1 MIESRFWRKELRADI
16 AWLRRHR
23 RFKRW
28 SEGQQ
33 VLFERGLM
41 MVAFQVR
48 VLLEHSKVDGKV
60 GRTTIKAQFFP
71 KIGDEPV
78 TWMNALDFHDH
89 FDVDNP
95 RNVTLSI
102 RDVCN
107 QLIHHYVMF
116 AFGRGFKGFEQI
128 VVFSDYH
135 KNTGMYEM
143 NAEALIELFARFAHE
158 SSHAHYTQ
166 MIWNE
171 KRRDYEFSTDPEPE
185 PVQAVT

>member
-28 SEGQQ
+28 SESQQ
-33 VLFERGLM
+33 VLFERRLM

-60 GRTTIKAQFFP
+60 GRTPMKAQFFP
-71 KIGDEPV
+71 KVGDEPV

-95 RNVTLSI
+95 RDVTLSI

-116 AFGRGFKGFEQI
+116 AFGRGLTGFELI

-135 KNTGMYEM
+135 RNKGMYELK
-143 NAEALIELFARFAHE
+143 AEPLIELFARFAHE
-158 SSHAHYTQ
+158 SSHAHYTG
-166 MIWNE
+166 MTWNE
-171 KRRDYEFSTDPEPE
+171 KRRDYEFSTDAEPD
-185 PVQAVT
+185 PL

>member
-1 MIESRFWRKELRADI
+1 
-16 AWLRRHR
+16 
-23 RFKRW
+23 W
-28 SEGQQ
+28 SESQQ
-33 VLFERGLM
+33 VLFERRLM

-48 VLLEHSKVDGKV
+48 VLLEHSKVDGTV
-60 GRTTIKAQFFP
+60 GRTIMKAQFFA
-71 KIGDEPV
+71 KVGVEPV

-95 RNVTLSI
+95 TSVTLSV

-116 AFGRGFKGFEQI
+116 AFGRGLRGFELI

-135 KNTGMYEM
+135 KNKGMYELE
-143 NAEALIELFARFAHE
+143 AEPLIELFARFADE
-158 SSHAHYTQ
+158 SSHAKYTR

-171 KRRDYEFSTDPEPE
+171 KRRDYEFSTDAEPE
-185 PVQAVT
+185 SLQASHNDR